1 VKKDKT
7 DNLLL
12 YSFGAEGSTDV
23 TIPKSIS
30 EDLDI
35 PYERVLLNTNYIE
48 NNFIKNAKETILLSN
63 GYRPFL
69 RTHYLY
75 TMKLLCS
82 KVGIV
87 LSGNCGSNIL
97 KFGLVKPGTVVSGSL
112 LALIK
117 NKNKHELVESLF
129 LEYFKIIPGVNK
141 QMKDDFI
148 ERIDPLIN
156 ILNNTDSVSEAYYSV
171 LFKIV
176 ERKFF
181 GLEQNSYNDF
191 VYNFSPFIDYQFINT
206 LSQTIYWGA
215 NYSFNS
221 SSLRLRK
228 LSTDLYSQIIKRN
241 SSFLWNALTDR
252 DVSFKDLTTP
262 NGMIKI
268 LKRKYFTN
276 KSMVSDFNTVS
287 LKRIFA
293 EKFQIEQNET
303 LNKEGSAI
311 LLSTEFYRKT
321 ITNV

>member
-1 VKKDKT
+1 
-7 DNLLL
+7 
-12 YSFGAEGSTDV
+12 
-23 TIPKSIS
+23 
-30 EDLDI
+30 
-35 PYERVLLNTNYIE
+35 
-48 NNFIKNAKETILLSN
+48 
-63 GYRPFL
+63 
-69 RTHYLY
+69 
-75 TMKLLCS
+75 
-82 KVGIV
+82 
-87 LSGNCGSNIL
+87 
-97 KFGLVKPGTVVSGSL
+97 
-112 LALIK
+112 
-117 NKNKHELVESLF
+117 
-129 LEYFKIIPGVNK
+129 
-141 QMKDDFI
+141 
-148 ERIDPLIN
+148 
-156 ILNNTDSVSEAYYSV
+156 
-171 LFKIV
+171 
-176 ERKFF
+176 
-181 GLEQNSYNDF
+181 LEQNSYNDF

-293 EKFQIEQNET
+293 NKFQIEQNET

-321 ITNV
+321 ITKV